1 MEAKKQILQ
10 EATLHSIGI
19 IFLLLAF
26 EVGKELAAQFDLY
39 KLVTML
45 VLFVVGIAC
54 IILDKFLQ
62 AARAITSFDA
72 RHLALEGLAPWV
84 ALAAVIVL
92 IIGIVLWFTNVPH
105 GSLIPVVITI
115 ALGVILLILSFFLW
129 LSKEWD

>member
-1 MEAKKQILQ
+1 MEAKKQILE

-45 VLFVVGIAC
+45 VLFAVGIAC
-54 IILDKFLQ
+54 LVLDKFLQ
-62 AARAITSFDA
+62 AARMIVSFDA
-72 RHLALEGLAPWV
+72 RRLALEGLAPWV
-84 ALAAVIVL
+84 ALAAMIVI
-92 IIGIVLWFTNVPH
+92 IIGLVLWFTNVPH
-105 GSLIPVVITI
+105 GSPIPAVTAI
-115 ALGVILLILSFFLW
+115 ALGVILLLISVFLW